1 MPGEIL
7 FVEMEIPERRISRVS
22 DELGMPSRLT
32 DRGDLLRQVRA
43 TAPRIVVVNG
53 DAQPERLFADIRYTR
68 ALSQV
73 PLVALVPDRST
84 ATDALWLGADSVVDL
99 PVDDDELRLKVAS
112 LLRRTE
118 YSRDPDVYDDGQIH
132 LDRSQQR
139 LLVGGAK
146 VELTPTEFRMLSA
159 LLERPGRVIEHHEIM
174 ERVWGDAYRDRAEI
188 KLYVSYLR
196 RKLARAAIDPIE
208 TVRGVG
214 YRYRPPSG

>member
-7 FVEMEIPERRISRVS
+7 FVEMEIPEQRIDRVS
-22 DELGMPSRLT
+22 GELGLASRLT

-43 TAPRIVVVNG
+43 TSPRIVVVNG
-53 DAQPERLFADIRYTR
+53 DEHPERLFADIRYTR
-68 ALSQV
+68 ALSEV

-84 ATDALWLGADSVVDL
+84 ATDALRLGADSVVCL

-118 YSRDPDVYDDGQIH
+118 GSRDPDVFDDGQIYF
-132 LDRSQQR
+132 DRSQQL
-139 LLVGGAK
+139 LLVGRAK

-159 LLERPGRVIEHHEIM
+159 LLERPGVVIEHHEIM

-196 RKLARAAIDPIE
+196 RKLARAEIDPIE

-214 YRYRPPSG
+214 YRYRPPGG